1 MKTCKGRGLC
11 LWLAGSLL
19 LASCRAEA
27 PDPAQAAMAVV
38 QRWAAAF
45 DESNVDAIVSL
56 YTPDALFFG
65 TGSKALVSTPDG
77 IRSYF
82 ETGLNRDKPR
92 GAQLLEHSV
101 QVISPDVVVITG
113 KDRVSGTRDG
123 AVYHAEGRV
132 SFVLQR
138 RAGAW
143 LIAHFH
149 RSALPA

>member
-1 MKTCKGRGLC
+1 MKRSQRRWPG
-11 LWLAGSLL
+11 LWLACLL
-19 LASCRAEA
+19 LLCVCRAQA
-27 PDPAQAAMAVV
+27 PDPAKEALAVV
-38 QRWAAAF
+38 ERWATAF
-45 DESNVDAIVSL
+45 DQSDVDAIVAL
-56 YTPDALFFG
+56 YAPDALFFG
-65 TGSKALVSTPDG
+65 TGSKALVTTPAG

-123 AVYHAEGRV
+123 EVYHAEGRV